1 MSFFDDASL
10 AFLPSG
16 AAGKDGKAYSI
27 KPTDGTGDFTF
38 SRGSNLSATRISANG
53 LIEKGRENL
62 LLQSNNFGT
71 TWGDDG
77 GIIASGFEGYDGT
90 NNAWKYTKTGQF
102 DGTWQSGLS
111 ITGVH
116 TISIYAKLPDGETD
130 VNSLLFRI
138 DYSGG
143 NTNVVFSLTG
153 DGVPSVGG
161 NGIVADKINVGNGWF
176 RCVLTLNQ
184 PTTKVNFR
192 PSLGSSTS
200 GTTGSIYIQDAQAEI
215 GLAATEVIESGATT
229 GKAGLLEDEP
239 RFDYSGGA
247 TCPSLLLE
255 PSRTNLVYQSEYL
268 EGLQNVD
275 LTYSIES
282 QTNPSGNAFAYKL
295 IATATSSR
303 LNSNIGTQGNNF
315 VFSGFFK
322 GTGVATRL
330 RFRNNQGSQVQYDI
344 DASGNFSLNFEDA
357 ANDNYDI
364 EDYGNGWYRIWFETT
379 TASGGTDNYLQ
390 VYPDNDNG
398 DGSVLVWG
406 LQAEQGSYPTSYIPN
421 HSGGTITRGADV
433 CTGGGDSDSINS
445 TEGVAF
451 VECSFLAADVGEN
464 RDFYISDGTATNR
477 IRIRFSSSDVVNFLV
492 YNGSIQADINY
503 TLPNP
508 TNNNKIAV
516 KWKANDFALWVNGTE
531 RGTDTSGT
539 TFSTNTLDDVSFFTT
554 YNQSQIFHSNVK
566 QVVVFNEA
574 LSDSELATLT
584 TL

>member
-62 LLQSNNFGT
+62 LTYSNNFGT

-255 PSRTNLVYQSEYL
+255 PSRTNRCTLSEYFEGAGWLTIGSPTITTNYGTSPEGVQNSTRIVFSTSNECIYDGIAYTSEEVSTIYVKGTSGETIKFGKGANIFVGTLFTLDGTWQRL
-268 EGLQNVD
+268 EFVQSV
-275 LTYSIES
+275 
-282 QTNPSGNAFAYKL
+282 SGNTFT
-295 IATATSSR
+295 INTSGGATAR
-303 LNSNIGTQGNNF
+303 
-315 VFSGFFK
+315 
-322 GTGVATRL
+322 
-330 RFRNNQGSQVQYDI
+330 
-344 DASGNFSLNFEDA
+344 
-357 ANDNYDI
+357 DI
-364 EDYGNGWYRIWFETT
+364 E
-379 TASGGTDNYLQ
+379 
-390 VYPDNDNG
+390 
-398 DGSVLVWG
+398 VWG
-406 LQAEQGSYPTSYIPN
+406 AQNEEGSYPTSYIPN
-421 HSGGTITRGADV
+421 HSGGTITRGADD
-433 CTGGGDSDSINS
+433 CTGAGDASTFNS
-445 TEGVAF
+445 TEGVLYF
-451 VECSFLAADVGEN
+451 EGE
-464 RDFYISDGTATNR
+464 RLSLLGGKRTISISDGSVNNYLYIQFQGVSNTIRIFYKTIEFGQVLLLNHNLSNELGLNKYAFKWSNNNFSLWINGTKELEQLNGSTATSSV
-477 IRIRFSSSDVVNFLV
+477 FSELN
-492 YNGSIQADINY
+492 
-503 TLPNP
+503 
-508 TNNNKIAV
+508 
-516 KWKANDFALWVNGTE
+516 FALGNG
-531 RGTDTSGT
+531 
-539 TFSTNTLDDVSFFTT
+539 FDDF
-554 YNQSQIFHSNVK
+554 YGNVK
-566 QVVVFNEA
+566 QVLTFNTA
-574 LSDSELATLT
+574 LSDADLATLT
-584 TL
+584 TI